1 MPGVIIP
8 VSFHLDYEVT
18 DPMTLP
24 INKKF
29 YEKVDIIKDGS
40 PGLPM
45 FALNFRQSSKHIIN
59 EYAKI
64 QSEIEYQ
71 AENFPTTCGVAI
83 ETAYVG
89 SEKIVSVTAR
99 FKSDITAS
107 YRYHI
112 LLLEDG
118 IQYGQAGDE
127 TGTYVHDNVLRVITG
142 DDVRGTRLNS
152 GNALEVNKEYT
163 VQKTMTI
170 SENWNV
176 GKLKVVVAMLK
187 EDADAQWGSY
197 NANVC
202 AVGSSVD
209 YLLK

>member
-1 MPGVIIP
+1 
-8 VSFHLDYEVT
+8 
-18 DPMTLP
+18 MTLS

-29 YEKVDIIKDGS
+29 YEKVDLIKDGS

-45 FALNFRQSSKHIIN
+45 FALNFRQSSKHIVS

-71 AENFPTTCGVAI
+71 EANYPVTCGVAI
-83 ETAYVG
+83 ETSYDA
-89 SEKIVSVTAR
+89 SKKSISVNAR
-99 FKSDITAS
+99 FKSDVAAP

-112 LLLEDG
+112 FVLEDG

-127 TGTYVHDNVLRVITG
+127 TGTYVHDNVLRAIAG

-163 VQKTMTI
+163 VQKTMAV
-170 SENWNV
+170 SDSWNV
-176 GKLKVVVAMLK
+176 AKLRVLVAMLK
-187 EDADAQWGSY
+187 EDSSTEWGSY

-209 YLLK
+209 YLVLM